1 MAHRSAITTGA
12 MRLYVEGPPDPV
24 TTVLFNDEGWSKGIK
39 ARMRRDI
46 IEGGGKLML
55 GGRGG
60 VKKSESAVV
69 EWGRRRLKA
78 AAEWGGG
85 GALLFHLLD
94 TSLALFLYSYIL
106 PPQTTSSVAIRRAA
120 SELPSLVTETLYSPQ
135 NLARL
140 SENPFGLKLNA
151 PLATNLSSD
160 IGTISFAAV
169 QALNRLGNLLP
180 PDYIIIGIVM
190 PLGLS
195 FAISLL
201 HDGFTVLTSHLWLV
215 HKFTS
220 TVFKTALTL
229 MTTLW
234 KLTTSKKSNPLRVRE
249 DSYQVEGEV
258 ELMLIVVGLCVLV
271 FLQTTVTTYAM
282 AGAVGWAGWETGR
295 GGIKIVGATVEGGVM
310 GGVDVVM
317 GKDRV
322 WKGYKFEVRGEN
334 EVEIVV
340 EFEDWWG
347 AVKRRIKEVGGVGG

>member
-1 MAHRSAITTGA
+1 MAHRSVITTGA

-78 AAEWGGG
+78 AAEWGGV

-94 TSLALFLYSYIL
+94 MSLALCLYSSIL

-201 HDGFTVLTSHLWLV
+201 HDGFTGERASEIRMCCLRQCCLRQCFFREPSAPPPNPSRRAHRLHAAPSGPRTPSAAHHPEFTPPCLSANAIPPPPPSAVVLP
-215 HKFTS
+215 
-220 TVFKTALTL
+220 LTL
-229 MTTLW
+229 SQSPNL
-234 KLTTSKKSNPLRVRE
+234 PLV
-249 DSYQVEGEV
+249 
-258 ELMLIVVGLCVLV
+258 
-271 FLQTTVTTYAM
+271 
-282 AGAVGWAGWETGR
+282 AGAQVHFHSLQNRSYPNDDPVEAHHQQEEQPPSCKGGQLPSR
-295 GGIKIVGATVEGGVM
+295 G
-310 GGVDVVM
+310 
-317 GKDRV
+317 
-322 WKGYKFEVRGEN
+322 
-334 EVEIVV
+334 
-340 EFEDWWG
+340 
-347 AVKRRIKEVGGVGG
+347 